1 MTFAP
6 IAIVGRACVLPGALN
21 PQTLWEAVC
30 AGADLLCEVTPED
43 FRLSAATVQRLQT
56 IMTRWQMASRRATA
70 APRGGFVRG
79 FERLFDPAGYAVSE
93 QDIRALDP
101 LFQWTLHVLRAALRD
116 AGMATGTR
124 QTALYLA
131 NLGYETPAYTT
142 LAERTWLEAQLQEP
156 WRGKA
161 ADWAGLPEVAPA
173 NRFSCGYAAHLAA
186 EALGLGET
194 FALDAACASS
204 LYAIGQACEA
214 LQQGRADIALAAG
227 VNHAD
232 PMIVS
237 VGFGVLQALSP
248 SAQSRPF
255 DAQADGLIPGE
266 GAAAIVLKR
275 LDDALAAGDRIYGLV
290 RGVGLSNDGRAGGL
304 LVPDVHGQLRALHA
318 AYEQSALDPRSVQL
332 LECHATGTVVGD
344 GIELKSCH
352 ELFAPGTAVGSIKG
366 NMGHTITV
374 AGMAAMM
381 KVLCGFEH
389 RIMPPNRLVA
399 EPIKELAEYGFHLLQ
414 EPEPWETN
422 GPRRAGINAFGFG
435 GNNAH
440 VVVEAWDEANW
451 KKRPAAASVQPLPA
465 VPLAVVALEVA
476 AGGAE
481 PYRALMQALVSG
493 EPTGK
498 RIEEVRLAFEG
509 LRYPPKDLAQTLPQ
523 QLLVLQTARHV
534 AARLG
539 EIQSTRTGV
548 FIGMGCDAEIAR
560 YLPRAHAEEWAAAWR
575 SHGLEISE
583 TWLEALKDL
592 FAPMFDTGMTVGTM
606 PNIVANRIGLLLNL
620 QGPGYAV
627 EAEELSGI
635 RALEIAGRALRDGLL
650 DVALVGA
657 VDMCCELVH
666 ETAARAMLPQERH
679 EPGDAAVVLALMR
692 LDAAREQGRPV
703 LAIVDAERI
712 TPQLPE
718 HLQGLEADTQEQQE
732 AIAAWQQMA
741 VMGEAIGL
749 DEADPSLP
757 SVTSLFGHAHA
768 ASGLLH
774 VASAIAALYRRMSLG
789 RPGKPAAPWLSPV
802 ARQLDVRVSALGSQR
817 ATVHLRQGDAGGP
830 ALPSQQ
836 RAPRIFSY
844 GAADLAG
851 LRAALAKGEQ
861 GGSGPCR
868 LVHVAVDG
876 AAHEQERARLIKAL
890 GAEQPAYRLSRNAYF
905 RNAPVSGELALVFPG
920 AAAAYPGMGRE
931 LMLALPELIDQTMAR
946 FPALAYA
953 QGWLDP
959 ANEAITHD
967 PAQVLLGSSFLCQV
981 HALLS
986 LHWLNIKPQ
995 AVLGVSSGETNSVLA
1010 MGAWRSTDLGPML
1023 KEIIDSGMY
1032 SREITGEFAVAK
1044 RAWGV
1049 AGPVNW
1055 RNFWIL
1061 APVHEVKAALEGE
1074 ERVYLSMINS
1084 DNDCVIAG
1092 DGAGCER
1099 VAQRLGG
1106 KRIFPLGHDIIA
1118 HCPLME
1124 NWREPWY
1131 RIHHRETLPVPG
1143 VRFYSNA
1150 SGTWYE
1156 AERERIAE
1164 ALTNQATAPVD
1175 FRRVVNAAYD
1185 DGVRIFIEN
1194 GPRGS
1199 CANWIDHILGERD
1212 HVAVCLDRPRAG
1224 LMQLVDALAQLEVCG
1239 VAVAHDALLERL
1251 AAEYPEART
1260 VKELV
1265 YPAHLKPVVFPPL
1278 AEAQPQA
1285 AGAQQAAPTKAT
1297 SQTSAPAAARAA
1309 PAQPARPNTTAGA
1322 PAASHQETIPAMETM
1337 TAAPQV
1343 ALPQETVA
1351 ASPAQPAF
1359 TPPPVP
1365 AMAEGPALSQPGG
1378 SRPDML
1384 PAVGMVAGT
1393 PAWRRQI
1400 VDQISH
1406 FHTQVSDSH
1415 RHFLAQQARAMD
1427 MLAGLG
1433 AQAMAAQ
1440 GITPPVMQRVAP
1452 AAPQVHV
1459 PPAAPAPVAA
1469 PTPTPAAAP
1478 AAAAQAAPKP
1488 QQAAVAPTPPKA
1500 SVAPKPQAAATQPGP
1515 KPAPTSGAP
1524 LTQAATTSTAGAMA
1538 SKPSN
1543 GAAGMPHAPTTAARP
1558 AAVKAPASQ
1567 PEPTRAPVATRAPAQ
1582 AAAKAKVA
1590 EPEWFKKISAMPLNS
1605 EERLGLQAFR
1615 AIFNYTY
1622 RDAVPE
1628 NLPGPKWG
1636 RKELEILASDK
1647 ISRIMGPQFEP
1658 IDQYSPIVRMP
1669 MPPLLLADRV
1679 LGIDAEPLSMS
1690 STGKLWTESVVEEDN
1705 WYLHHGHV
1713 PPGIA
1718 LEMGQ
1723 ADLLLISW
1731 LGVDLE
1737 NKGEKVYRLLGID
1750 AIAYRGPLKIGE
1762 RMIVD
1767 INCGGYA
1774 TLGGIRLFFF
1784 NSHGWVDGK
1793 MISAVRNGQAG
1804 FFTED
1809 ILKGSGGI
1817 LWDPVKDGSPRLN
1830 GPLDPP
1836 AGGGL
1841 LDHGKRSF
1849 TAEEV
1854 IAFSEDRVVDCFG
1867 PLYAE
1872 TLNHTRPPRLQ
1883 RGLMLLIDEVVE
1895 CDPRGGPWGRGYI
1908 KAIKRLTDE
1917 EWFYD
1922 GHFKGDPC
1930 MPGTL
1935 TMEAIGQLAVFAC
1948 AAMGYTVGHDG
1959 WRFEPLVEEISHVR
1973 ARGQTVPGAREV
1985 IYELFVE
1992 DVSTSD
1998 VPTFHAQGMST
2009 VDGLRSFHGSGCG
2022 GRLVPG
2028 YPMESRVRLL
2038 PKAVDPRASRADG
2051 LLLDRA
2057 HLLHL
2062 AWGKPS
2068 DAFGETYKVFDWTRA
2083 CPRLPGPP
2091 LLLLSRIEQAPE
2103 KLWTLAAGA
2112 SAQLSWDVGEE
2123 RWLRE
2128 EQRAAG
2134 VPLWALAEH
2143 GIQASSWLLSA
2154 LGAALDEQD
2163 AKRFDIQELRL
2174 SVPKALPKALQETPQ
2189 SLSTGVRLASVGED
2203 GAMLLESAMATGTQ
2217 AVAQVAVTMAVR
2229 TGPRPGAPEA
2239 PAAPQGEPVA
2249 LPLGPAALPGGLL
2262 ALVDQAHGFWP
2273 QGGEAGLGLV
2283 RVGLA
2288 MNHGLWFFTC
2298 HTFGAPRWPCGFYL
2312 EMATQA
2318 GSLLARALGHEGQG
2332 WVASGEAVSLRV
2344 HDEIYP
2350 GSGELLCDVCV
2361 LEVQDG
2367 PALRLAARFH
2377 QAGRLVAELQCL
2389 VLQPGGAPAPAGF
2402 LDATAEPML
2411 ADYVAD
2417 WGPVAPPLWLVDR
2430 LAQAA
2435 LERLPGRVIVAMP
2448 EAGWDAGV
2456 WQGRDGLAYT
2466 ITARLLGPNRM
2477 RCAMACA
2484 ADPTRLLAWASFQVA
2499 EECSLG
2505 PRAAPVLDG
2514 GATFAHPYVQGV
2526 LGQGATWQA
2535 VAALTL
2541 GAEGA
2546 SALLRPA
2553 GFSPAALYPVLL
2565 DAALQSV
2572 IPEGEWWT
2580 ALPRDKVMVPV
2591 ALEGAEFF
2599 RPAIRITEEVR
2610 LESRGASQSGDEVR
2624 TWHQLMHQ
2632 GRTWAQF
2639 TVVWRLEEPTPWH
2652 RLPRQERSR
2661 WWHRH
2666 GYHPDALLSR
2676 VDGKGTTI
2684 LEHKAVEPVEERRLR
2699 AFYGLEPA
2707 EELLAGVALR
2717 EHAARLAM
2725 GHPFWASLTE
2735 EGDNTFVARSATA
2748 PGRRFALQLKSS
2760 AKGVRV
2766 TEAAPMELDTAL
2778 GIAALDARWPMGE
2791 WLGRDLL
2798 RAIQQRFLG
2807 DFLFLEDP
2815 AILTLVTSS
2824 PVLYVANHQIDLEG
2838 IITAFLLTAMTGQR
2852 CRVMARDTVREA
2864 FWGKVFSCLGER
2876 PGAFDPDLFLL
2887 VEKQDINAMWQ
2898 AFQDALRALR
2908 DDNGALLIHVEGE
2921 HKKCAREPVSKV
2933 SAALVDTAVTL
2944 GLPMVPVRF
2953 AGSLP
2958 IEPVSE
2964 RPQWP
2969 VGLAVG
2975 RAWVGEALM
2984 PQTLR
2989 PLSSKE
2995 RAALVASRI
3004 NALGAP
3010 ADALENE
3017 EPAQGDPALHEAVAQ
3032 RMQQAQVSHAQAI
3045 LYCLLAE
3052 VSDPSVETR
3061 DVLAL
3066 CDGTRSPDEAPRW
3079 LVDFAKEALGARL

>member
-1 MTFAP
+1 
-6 IAIVGRACVLPGALN
+6 
-21 PQTLWEAVC
+21 
-30 AGADLLCEVTPED
+30 
-43 FRLSAATVQRLQT
+43 
-56 IMTRWQMASRRATA
+56 
-70 APRGGFVRG
+70 
-79 FERLFDPAGYAVSE
+79 
-93 QDIRALDP
+93 
-101 LFQWTLHVLRAALRD
+101 
-116 AGMATGTR
+116 
-124 QTALYLA
+124 
-131 NLGYETPAYTT
+131 
-142 LAERTWLEAQLQEP
+142 
-156 WRGKA
+156 
-161 ADWAGLPEVAPA
+161 
-173 NRFSCGYAAHLAA
+173 
-186 EALGLGET
+186 
-194 FALDAACASS
+194 
-204 LYAIGQACEA
+204 
-214 LQQGRADIALAAG
+214 
-227 VNHAD
+227 
-232 PMIVS
+232 
-237 VGFGVLQALSP
+237 
-248 SAQSRPF
+248 
-255 DAQADGLIPGE
+255 
-266 GAAAIVLKR
+266 
-275 LDDALAAGDRIYGLV
+275 
-290 RGVGLSNDGRAGGL
+290 
-304 LVPDVHGQLRALHA
+304 
-318 AYEQSALDPRSVQL
+318 
-332 LECHATGTVVGD
+332 
-344 GIELKSCH
+344 
-352 ELFAPGTAVGSIKG
+352 
-366 NMGHTITV
+366 
-374 AGMAAMM
+374 
-381 KVLCGFEH
+381 
-389 RIMPPNRLVA
+389 
-399 EPIKELAEYGFHLLQ
+399 
-414 EPEPWETN
+414 
-422 GPRRAGINAFGFG
+422 
-435 GNNAH
+435 
-440 VVVEAWDEANW
+440 
-451 KKRPAAASVQPLPA
+451 
-465 VPLAVVALEVA
+465 
-476 AGGAE
+476 
-481 PYRALMQALVSG
+481 
-493 EPTGK
+493 
-498 RIEEVRLAFEG
+498 
-509 LRYPPKDLAQTLPQ
+509 
-523 QLLVLQTARHV
+523 
-534 AARLG
+534 
-539 EIQSTRTGV
+539 
-548 FIGMGCDAEIAR
+548 
-560 YLPRAHAEEWAAAWR
+560 
-575 SHGLEISE
+575 
-583 TWLEALKDL
+583 
-592 FAPMFDTGMTVGTM
+592 
-606 PNIVANRIGLLLNL
+606 
-620 QGPGYAV
+620 
-627 EAEELSGI
+627 
-635 RALEIAGRALRDGLL
+635 
-650 DVALVGA
+650 
-657 VDMCCELVH
+657 
-666 ETAARAMLPQERH
+666 
-679 EPGDAAVVLALMR
+679 
-692 LDAAREQGRPV
+692 
-703 LAIVDAERI
+703 
-712 TPQLPE
+712 
-718 HLQGLEADTQEQQE
+718 
-732 AIAAWQQMA
+732 
-741 VMGEAIGL
+741 
-749 DEADPSLP
+749 
-757 SVTSLFGHAHA
+757 
-768 ASGLLH
+768 
-774 VASAIAALYRRMSLG
+774 
-789 RPGKPAAPWLSPV
+789 
-802 ARQLDVRVSALGSQR
+802 
-817 ATVHLRQGDAGGP
+817 
-830 ALPSQQ
+830 
-836 RAPRIFSY
+836 
-844 GAADLAG
+844 
-851 LRAALAKGEQ
+851 
-861 GGSGPCR
+861 
-868 LVHVAVDG
+868 LVHVAADA

-905 RNAPVSGELALVFPG
+905 RSAPVCGEVALVFPG

-931 LMLALPELIDQTMAR
+931 LMLALPELTEEVLSR

-959 ANEAITHD
+959 ANEAIMHD

-986 LHWLNIKPQ
+986 LQWLNIKPQ

-1032 SREITGEFAVAK
+1032 SREITGEFAVAR

-1049 AGPVNW
+1049 DGPVNW
-1055 RNFWIL
+1055 RNFWVL
-1061 APVHEVKAALEGE
+1061 APVEEVKAALEGE

-1150 SGTWYE
+1150 SGRWYE

-1164 ALTNQATAPVD
+1164 ALTNQATNPVD

-1239 VAVAHDALLERL
+1239 VPVARDALLERL
-1251 AAEYPEART
+1251 ASEYPEAKP

-1265 YPAHLKPVVFPPL
+1265 FPAHFKPVVFPPL
-1278 AEAQPQA
+1278 EAVQPQGA
-1285 AGAQQAAPTKAT
+1285 SAQQAAPAKAA
-1297 SQTSAPAAARAA
+1297 SQASMPAPAVRVAPA
-1309 PAQPARPNTTAGA
+1309 PAQTVRPNTTAAA
-1322 PAASHQETIPAMETM
+1322 PAASHQEAIPAMETM
-1337 TAAPQV
+1337 TAAPHV
-1343 ALPQETVA
+1343 ALPQENA
-1351 ASPAQPAF
+1351 AAPQSASPAQPAS
-1359 TPPPVP
+1359 TPPVTPG
-1365 AMAEGPALSQPGG
+1365 MAEAPEQPQVGGSQPE
-1378 SRPDML
+1378 ML
-1384 PAVGMVAGT
+1384 PAAGMVSGT

-1400 VDQISH
+1400 IDQIGH
-1406 FHTQVSDSH
+1406 FHAQVSDTH
-1415 RHFLAQQARAMD
+1415 RQFLTQQSRAMD

-1433 AQAMAAQ
+1433 AQAMVNQ
-1440 GITPPVMQRVAP
+1440 GVLPPVMQRVAP

-1459 PPAAPAPVAA
+1459 PPASMPQAPVAA
-1469 PTPTPAAAP
+1469 P
-1478 AAAAQAAPKP
+1478 APKPAVSPVVAPQPTSRP
-1488 QQAAVAPTPPKA
+1488 QQAAVMPASPKA
-1500 SVAPKPQAAATQPGP
+1500 SATPTPQAVATQPAL
-1515 KPAPTSGAP
+1515 KPAPTSGAAAP
-1524 LTQAATTSTAGAMA
+1524 QATATITMGAMA
-1538 SKPSN
+1538 SKPGN
-1543 GAAGMPHAPTTAARP
+1543 GAAGMPHAPVAADKPAAARP
-1558 AAVKAPASQ
+1558 HASQ
-1567 PEPTRAPVATRAPAQ
+1567 PEPTRATAVAKTPA
-1582 AAAKAKVA
+1582 KPKVP
-1590 EPEWFKKISAMPLNS
+1590 EPEWFKKISAMPLSS

-1669 MPPLLLADRV
+1669 MPPLLLADSV

-1690 STGKLWTESVVEEDN
+1690 SKGKLWTESVVEEDN

-1750 AIAYRGPLKIGE
+1750 AIPFRGPLKIGE

-1784 NSHGWVDGK
+1784 NSYGWVNGK

-1804 FFTED
+1804 FFTEE

-1854 IAFSEDRVVDCFG
+1854 FAFSEDRVVDCFG

-1872 TLNHTRPPRLQ
+1872 TLNHTRTPRLQ

-1935 TMEAIGQLAVFAC
+1935 TMEAIAQLAIFAC
-1948 AAMGYTVGHDG
+1948 AAMGYTVGRDG
-1959 WRFEPLVEEISHVR
+1959 WRFEPLVEEISHIR

-2022 GRLVPG
+2022 GRLVPA

-2038 PKAVDPRASRADG
+2038 PKATDARAARADG

-2068 DAFGETYKVFDWTRA
+2068 DAFGETYKVFDWTRP

-2112 SAQLSWDVGEE
+2112 SAQLSWDVSEA
-2123 RWLRE
+2123 RWLGE

-2143 GIQASSWLLSA
+2143 GLQASSWLLSA

-2163 AKRFDIQELRL
+2163 ARRFDIQELRL
-2174 SVPKALPKALQETPQ
+2174 SLPKALEETPQ
-2189 SLSTGVRLASVGED
+2189 SLSTGVRLAAVGAD
-2203 GAMLLESAMATGTQ
+2203 GTMLLECALATGTQ
-2217 AVAQVAVTMAVR
+2217 AVAQIAVTMAVR
-2229 TGPRPGAPEA
+2229 TGLRPTTPEA
-2239 PAAPQGEPVA
+2239 PMAPAGEVVDLA
-2249 LPLGPAALPGGLL
+2249 LEHAALPHGLL

-2273 QGGEAGLGLV
+2273 QGGEAGLGLG
-2283 RVGLA
+2283 RVSLA

-2318 GSLLARALGHEGQG
+2318 STLLAHALGHEAQG
-2332 WVASGEAVSLRV
+2332 WHASGETITLRV

-2350 GSGELLCDVCV
+2350 GSGELLCDVSV

-2367 PALRLAARFH
+2367 PALRLAVRFH
-2377 QAGRLVAELQCL
+2377 QAGRLVAELQGL
-2389 VLQPGGAPAPAGF
+2389 VLQPGAGPAAAGI
-2402 LDATAEPML
+2402 LDAASEPLL
-2411 ADYVAD
+2411 ADYVAN
-2417 WGPVAPPLWLVDR
+2417 WGPVVPPMWLVDR

-2448 EAGWDAGV
+2448 ESGWNAGL
-2456 WQGRDGLAYT
+2456 WQGRDGLAYS
-2466 ITARLLGPNRM
+2466 ITARLIGPNRM
-2477 RCAMACA
+2477 RCEMTSLDEPAVA
-2484 ADPTRLLAWASFQVA
+2484 LAWASFQVA

-2505 PRAAPVLDG
+2505 PRAALVLDG
-2514 GATFAHPYVQGV
+2514 GTTFAHPYAQGV
-2526 LGQGATWQA
+2526 LGQGAAWQA
-2535 VAALTL
+2535 MTSLTL
-2541 GAEGA
+2541 GADGA
-2546 SALLRPA
+2546 SALLSPT
-2553 GFSPAALYPVLL
+2553 GFSPAALYPALL

-2572 IPEGEWWT
+2572 IPDQEWWA
-2580 ALPRDKVMVPV
+2580 ALPRDKTMVPI
-2591 ALEGAEFF
+2591 ALEGAAFF

-2610 LESRGASQSGDEVR
+2610 LESRLASQSGDQVR

-2639 TVVWRLEEPTPWH
+2639 TVVWRLEEPMPWH
-2652 RLPRQERSR
+2652 RLPRQERAR
-2661 WWHRH
+2661 WWHRQ
-2666 GYHPDALLSR
+2666 GYQPEALLSR
-2676 VDGKGTTI
+2676 VDGKGSTVV
-2684 LEHKAVEPVEERRLR
+2684 EHKDIEPFDDQQLR
-2699 AFYGLEPA
+2699 AFYGLEPQ
-2707 EELLAGVALR
+2707 ESILAGVALR
-2717 EHAARLAM
+2717 EHVARLAM
-2725 GHPFWASLTE
+2725 GHPFWVSLAQEADTS
-2735 EGDNTFVARSATA
+2735 FVARSANS
-2748 PGRRFALQLKSS
+2748 PGRRFTLQLKSN
-2760 AKGVRV
+2760 ARGVRV
-2766 TEAAPMELDTAL
+2766 SEAGPVELDTAL
-2778 GIAALDARWPMGE
+2778 GFAALDMRWPLGE
-2791 WLGRDLL
+2791 WLGRDLML
-2798 RAIQQRFLG
+2798 AVLQRFAG
-2807 DFLFLEDP
+2807 GLFLENP
-2815 AILTLVTSS
+2815 SVLNLMSSS

-2838 IITAFLLTAMTGQR
+2838 IVFAIALTAMSGRR
-2852 CRVMARDTVREA
+2852 CRVMARDTVRQE
-2864 FWGKVFSCLGER
+2864 FWGQVFSCLGEH
-2876 PGAFDPDLFLL
+2876 PGVSDPDLFLL
-2887 VEKQDINAMWQ
+2887 VERQDINAMWQ
-2898 AFQDALRALR
+2898 AFQDALRTLR
-2908 DDNGALLIHVEGE
+2908 DDNGALLIHVEGV
-2921 HKKCAREPVSKV
+2921 HKERAREPVGKV
-2933 SAALVDTAVTL
+2933 SAALVDSAVAL
-2944 GLPMVPVRF
+2944 ELPLVPVRF

-2958 IEPVSE
+2958 LEPVTE
-2964 RPQWP
+2964 RPEWP
-2969 VGLAVG
+2969 VGLAPG
-2975 RAWVGEALM
+2975 RAWVGGAIM

-2989 PLSSKE
+2989 PLGSKQ
-2995 RAALVASRI
+2995 RAALVAEAI
-3004 NALGAP
+3004 NRLGAP

-3017 EPAQGDPALHEAVAQ
+3017 VPTQGDPALHEAVAQ
-3032 RMQQAQVSHAQAI
+3032 RMRQAQVSRAQAI

-3052 VSDPSVETR
+3052 VPDPSAETR

-3066 CDGTRSPDEAPRW
+3066 CDGARSPDEVPGW
-3079 LVDFAKEALGARL
+3079 LVHFAREPLGARL